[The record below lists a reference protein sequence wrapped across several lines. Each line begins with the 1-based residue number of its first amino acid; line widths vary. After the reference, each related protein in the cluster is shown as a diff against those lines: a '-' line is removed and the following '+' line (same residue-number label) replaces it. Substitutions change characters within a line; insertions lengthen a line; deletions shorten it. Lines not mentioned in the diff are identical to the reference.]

1 MDMIIDH
8 AHETFVRWGHH
19 NNQGWKSACCHHFLR
34 TWPDFQSCDP
44 SWPSSDVS
52 MGVIL
57 HVAVVSGKIIHVF
70 CASAKTFN
78 LAFHKRCLKWD
89 IWKLLHNSPCESL
102 YVVGS
107 LTDPFSRTQKWKCN
121 ENVVS
126 FESLIEHNCFY
137 SQPYQREGHAWTQT
151 VCRCFSMLKKKRRV
165 MAHTHTHTH
174 ARTCAC
180 RVSVWLCSRPTHKV
194 FICLTGVTI
203 CFLFSTVLC
212 EGGFNWQTP
221 IQRQIQLEID

>member
-19 NNQGWKSACCHHFLR
+19 DNQGWKSACCHHFLH

-57 HVAVVSGKIIHVF
+57 HVAVLSGKIIHVF

-121 ENVVS
+121 ENVLSRLNRWLNITAFIV
-126 FESLIEHNCFY
+126 SLIKEKVMH
-137 SQPYQREGHAWTQT
+137 GHKQF
-151 VCRCFSMLKKKRRV
+151 VVVS
-165 MAHTHTHTH
+165 
-174 ARTCAC
+174 AC
-180 RVSVWLCSRPTHKV
+180 
-194 FICLTGVTI
+194 
-203 CFLFSTVLC
+203 
-212 EGGFNWQTP
+212 
-221 IQRQIQLEID
+221 